1 MVRTIRIMMAVFTL
15 MAVVNVGAAE
25 AGDSTAVAPRLIV
38 RNCFT
43 TAPADVLPLLEPQT
57 RQDMLSYYD
66 AGRDTPS
73 ENTFGADCRILSLDD
88 DCLKMVSGSDMITQM
103 FVLNPTGKNQVIGV
117 IETVATP
124 VPDSRVTFYDTKW
137 RNLGPAVAIDPRLS
151 DWLPKNEHRN
161 IADIQREVPFVLAAM
176 HFDPATLTVVAENNM
191 HAYYPKGDT
200 PGSLAL
206 LKPQLTYKW
215 TGKKFRLEK

>member
-1 MVRTIRIMMAVFTL
+1 MTKTTRIITVLLAMLVTA
-15 MAVVNVGAAE
+15 GASA
-25 AGDSTAVAPRLIV
+25 ATPDSTAVASRLLA

-43 TAPADVLPLLEPQT
+43 TAPADVLPLLEPQM
-57 RQDMLSYYD
+57 RQDMLSYFD

-73 ENTFGADCRILSLDD
+73 QNAFGADCRILSLDD
-88 DCLKMVSGSDMITQM
+88 DCIVMVTGSDITTEM

-137 RNLGPAVAIDPRLS
+137 RNLAPSVVIDPDLP
-151 DWLPKNEHRN
+151 DWLPKQEHRN
-161 IADIQREVPFVLAAM
+161 IADIQRAVPFVLAEM
-176 HFDPATLTVVAENNM
+176 HFDPVASAVVAKNNM
-191 HAYYPKGDT
+191 QAYYPVSDT
-200 PGSLAL
+200 PAALAL
-206 LKPQLTYKW
+206 LKPALTYKW

>member
-1 MVRTIRIMMAVFTL
+1 MKKIHRLITALIAMLA
-15 MAVVNVGAAE
+15 AAGASA
-25 AGDSTAVAPRLIV
+25 APSDTTAVASRLLA

-43 TAPADVLPLLEPQT
+43 TAPADVLPLLEPQA
-57 RQDMLSYYD
+57 RQDMLSYFD

-73 ENTFGADCRILSLDD
+73 KNAFGAECRILSLDD
-88 DCLKMVSGSDMITQM
+88 DCLVMVSGSDITTEI

-137 RNLGPAVAIDPRLS
+137 RNLSPSVAVDPGLA
-151 DWLPKNEHRN
+151 DWLPKDERRN
-161 IADIQREVPFVLAAM
+161 IADIQRAVPFVLAEM
-176 HFDPATLTVVAENNM
+176 HFDPGASAVVAKNNM
-191 HAYYPKGDT
+191 QAYYPAGDT
-200 PGSLAL
+200 PAALTL
-206 LKPQLTYKW
+206 LKPELTYRW